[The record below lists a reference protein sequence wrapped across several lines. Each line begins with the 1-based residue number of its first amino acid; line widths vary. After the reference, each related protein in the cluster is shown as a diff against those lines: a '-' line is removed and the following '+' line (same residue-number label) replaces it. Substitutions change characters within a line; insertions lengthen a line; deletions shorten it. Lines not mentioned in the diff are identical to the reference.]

1 MKLYKYTLIS
11 ILLILTIAVTGC
23 SQKTEE
29 LKDPNKLQIV
39 ASLFPQYD
47 FAKQIG
53 GDFVQ
58 VSLILPPGVEAH
70 AFDPKPKDII
80 VMSEADILLYTSDAM
95 EPWVKDLIENIDV
108 NQTQIIDLSKN
119 ITLLASDH
127 EDEEGEEHEDE
138 EDENHEDESQYD
150 PHYWLDPQNAIL
162 MVETITN
169 ELIKAM
175 PEQDVYFLANAE
187 KLTADLMA
195 LDEEIQLSVEKMTS
209 KTILSGGHFAFGYF
223 AHRYGL
229 EHVSPYNGFSP
240 DAEPLSKE
248 IKEMMNTITT
258 TNAKAIFYEELIDPR
273 VAKTISEQTGVELLL
288 LHGAHNLSKKELKDG
303 VTYLEIMK
311 GNLERLKVGL
321 NFNE

>member
-1 MKLYKYTLIS
+1 
-11 ILLILTIAVTGC
+11 
-23 SQKTEE
+23 
-29 LKDPNKLQIV
+29 
-39 ASLFPQYD
+39 
-47 FAKQIG
+47 
-53 GDFVQ
+53 
-58 VSLILPPGVEAH
+58 
-70 AFDPKPKDII
+70 
-80 VMSEADILLYTSDAM
+80 
-95 EPWVKDLIENIDV
+95 
-108 NQTQIIDLSKN
+108 
-119 ITLLASDH
+119 
-127 EDEEGEEHEDE
+127 
-138 EDENHEDESQYD
+138 
-150 PHYWLDPQNAIL
+150 